1 MASLHGVQ
9 GRIAPIVCCLALAG
23 CVKPAGNPTINRL
36 SEGTSTVQNAV
47 ALLGQ
52 PTHTEL
58 GNNGTSILTWDP
70 TLVPYV
76 GDGTPTVI
84 KLTFGSDGKLLDEKL
99 AKIDP
104 VLVPDLYGP

>member
-1 MASLHGVQ
+1 MAILHGVQ
-9 GRIAPIVCCLALAG
+9 GRFAPIICCLALAG
-23 CVKPAGNPTINRL
+23 CVKPTGSPTLTQL
-36 SEGTSTVQNAV
+36 STGTSTVQNAV

-52 PTHTEL
+52 PTHTEF

-70 TLVPYV
+70 TAVPYV

-99 AKIDP
+99 AKVDL
-104 VLVPDLYGP
+104 VFVPDLYGP